1 MKSLV
6 QALPRIPLLV
16 WPPRCA
22 NKDCRR
28 SVIAA
33 AIHGRAEG
41 ISVQDQWFCGPD
53 CFENGLAGTFAGL
66 DLSTARE
73 PAVHRNRLP
82 LGLTLLSRGH
92 LSEHQL
98 RTALDQ
104 HRATGVRFGD
114 ILLHLGLATEEQ
126 LTAALAIQWGH
137 PVFPLRTTTI
147 ETGICIPTRLLE
159 LNHMLP
165 VYYGEASKRLL
176 IGFAEGVNYRT
187 LDAVAEVLSCSPSP
201 CIIASSEYRK
211 RLESILGQKHRQE
224 VAFDGKSSPREM
236 ARVVRSYAVQ
246 IHAEEMRFAACGD
259 HLWARLSG
267 RRHQMDILFR
277 LGHE

>member
-1 MKSLV
+1 
-6 QALPRIPLLV
+6 
-16 WPPRCA
+16 
-22 NKDCRR
+22 
-28 SVIAA
+28 VIVA
-33 AIHGRAEG
+33 AIHGRAAG
-41 ISVQDQWFCGPD
+41 ISVQDHWFCSPD
-53 CFENGLAGTFAGL
+53 CFENALAGTFAGL
-66 DLSTARE
+66 DLSAARE
-73 PAVHRNRLP
+73 PVVHRNRLP

-114 ILLHLGLATEEQ
+114 VLLHLGFANEDQ
-126 LTAALAIQWGH
+126 LTAALAVQWGH
-137 PVFPLRTTTI
+137 PVFPLRTTTT

-176 IGFAEGVNYRT
+176 IGFSEGVNYRT
-187 LDAVAEVLSCSPSP
+187 LDAVAEVLSCAPSP

-211 RLESILGQKHRQE
+211 RLESILAQKRRQE

-236 ARVVRSYAVQ
+236 AHITRNYAVQ
-246 IHAEEMRFAACGD
+246 LNAEQVRFATCRD
-259 HLWARLSG
+259 HLWARLTG
-267 RRHQMDILFR
+267 RRHEMDILFR
-277 LGHE
+277 LAHE